1 MKKAYLLIYSS
12 ELGTRE
18 DVKSWA
24 NALPVITW
32 RYDLPNTFYL
42 ISEASASEL
51 YESLI
56 AKLGKKGRF
65 LIIEA
70 GENRQGLLPPNTWH
84 LLRMKTHKPQA
95 ATQPKLK

>member
-1 MKKAYLLIYSS
+1 MKKAYLLIYTA
-12 ELGTRE
+12 EVGTRE
-18 DVKSWA
+18 EIKSWA
-24 NALPVITW
+24 NERPVITW

-56 AKLGKKGRF
+56 AKLGKRGRF

-70 GENRQGLLPPNTWH
+70 GENRQGLLPPDTWY
-84 LLRMKTHKPQA
+84 LLRTKTQKPKA
-95 ATQPKLK
+95 ATQSKLK